1 MVKSKIN
8 PTLVEPE
15 RVALDDPAHF
25 FTTYDLNCS
34 GALLAAGFELISVDK
49 QNPRKALFVF
59 RREDGIEATVE
70 AYWSDRLQV
79 KARTF
84 ADSVKALKNRLYSD

>member
-1 MVKSKIN
+1 MTKQGTSSTT
-8 PTLVEPE
+8 PDPVESF
-15 RVALDDPAHF
+15 DDSSHCLR
-25 FTTYDLNCS
+25 TYDLNCS

-59 RREDGIEATVE
+59 RREDGIETTVE
-70 AYWSDRLQV
+70 AYWSDRLKV

-84 ADSVKALKNRLYSD
+84 ADNVKALKNRLYSD